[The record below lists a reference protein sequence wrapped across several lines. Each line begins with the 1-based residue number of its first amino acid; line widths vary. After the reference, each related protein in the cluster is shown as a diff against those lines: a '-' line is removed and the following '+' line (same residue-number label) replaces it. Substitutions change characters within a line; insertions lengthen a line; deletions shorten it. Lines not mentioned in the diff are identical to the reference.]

1 MCACRVLLNNVAEG
15 LRIPGEL
22 IAWLTE
28 LLIVTRLIPA
38 RSDHSVRWP
47 NWPKPGLATGEYSA
61 TKLTFEAAP

>member
-28 LLIVTRLIPA
+28 LLVVPRLIPA
-38 RSDHSVRWP
+38 RSCRPVGSREQQV
-47 NWPKPGLATGEYSA
+47 
-61 TKLTFEAAP
+61 